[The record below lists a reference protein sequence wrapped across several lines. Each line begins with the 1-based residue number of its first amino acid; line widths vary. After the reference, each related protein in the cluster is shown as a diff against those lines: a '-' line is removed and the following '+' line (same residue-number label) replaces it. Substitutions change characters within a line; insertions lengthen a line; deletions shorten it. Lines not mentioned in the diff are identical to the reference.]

1 MESNTDYN
9 ERAYT
14 TSELAG
20 MLGIAVPTVRKYA
33 QSLERAGYVFIK
45 GKGKGKHPS
54 RLFVEN
60 DIMAFRYIIQLR
72 SNSNITVDES
82 VSIVINKFGK
92 GAIQSIRHDDTAN
105 IKPYEAPYSE
115 LKELIQ
121 EQNELIKGFSE
132 RLDKQETYINET
144 LKERDKLLINT
155 MNELMDSKKQIATT
169 EQKKGFFARLF
180 SKQG

>member
-1 MESNTDYN
+1 
-9 ERAYT
+9 
-14 TSELAG
+14 

-121 EQNELIKGFSE
+121 EQNELIKGLYD
-132 RLDKQETYINET
+132 RLDKQDQYINER
-144 LKERDKLLINT
+144 LNKHDDLLMQSMKESL
-155 MNELMDSKKQIATT
+155 EAQKQIASTV
-169 EQKKGFFARLF
+169 EPEKKGFFSRLF
-180 SKQG
+180 KK